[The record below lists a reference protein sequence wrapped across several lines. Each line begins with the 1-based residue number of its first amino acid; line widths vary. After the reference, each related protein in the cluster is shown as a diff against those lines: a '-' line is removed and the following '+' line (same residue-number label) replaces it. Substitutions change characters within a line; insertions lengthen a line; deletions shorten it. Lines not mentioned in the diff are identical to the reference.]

1 MRVAKT
7 GVIAGVPTELARAIC
22 RKFRGREMVAEIAE
36 DILAGT
42 GHDLATVFAELEAT
56 GYLKKV
62 QTDHDGDVWWDT
74 TVLGNALAMASFGKP
89 ISRKTADRL
98 VTELLDRARAYNTDS
113 SKPMF
118 IDTLRV
124 FGSYL
129 DPDIDPIGDVDIE
142 LAYGRRI
149 KDQAILR
156 AYTKASGRSFNTYMD
171 ELLWPSTELFLH
183 LKKPSAFISITLE
196 DISLLTDR
204 FETIYR
210 IDDDPQAP
218 YRRPTG
224 RSSGGKTSVATGERL
239 FRCSAHMCA
248 GNFCPAWA
256 VIFRLRHHLRSTL
269 RNKHHIN
276 KNTRRLSAA
285 VTAAAVLATLLA
297 APANSA
303 DTYTDPSPTKEGLA
317 PARERQNQPHEA
329 LSSAVSQNQPH
340 EALSSA
346 VS

>member
-1 MRVAKT
+1 MTKGAGDWQDLRAWPLGNRGLNKHRSARLFRLSVVRVAKT
-7 GVIAGVPTELARAIC
+7 GVIAGVPAELARAIC

-56 GYLKKV
+56 GYRKKV

-98 VTELLDRARAYNTDS
+98 VTELLDRARAYNTDF

-183 LKKPSAFISITLE
+183 LKKRSAFISITLE

-210 IDDDPQAP
+210 IDDDPQAVP
-218 YRRPTG
+218 PSDRTLIG
-224 RSSGGKTSVATGERL
+224 R
-239 FRCSAHMCA
+239 
-248 GNFCPAWA
+248 
-256 VIFRLRHHLRSTL
+256 
-269 RNKHHIN
+269 
-276 KNTRRLSAA
+276 
-285 VTAAAVLATLLA
+285 
-297 APANSA
+297 
-303 DTYTDPSPTKEGLA
+303 
-317 PARERQNQPHEA
+317 
-329 LSSAVSQNQPH
+329 
-340 EALSSA
+340 
-346 VS
+346 